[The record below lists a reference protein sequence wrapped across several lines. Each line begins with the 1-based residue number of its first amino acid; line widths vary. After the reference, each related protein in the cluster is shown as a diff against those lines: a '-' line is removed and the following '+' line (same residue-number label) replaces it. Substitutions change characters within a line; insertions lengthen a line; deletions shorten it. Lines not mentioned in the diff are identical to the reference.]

1 MGTNNM
7 LTYVLY
13 ALLGFLLLAAGWKAC
28 DMQKEKQRKAAE
40 EAELQQTLRD
50 MGFNNENAEVSGST
64 YVGDTTA
71 APNSTSSAKSTTTTG
86 ATTPTSTSTTPAKTT
101 TPATKTV
108 TPTAEKSIAAK
119 PSAPATTTAPKLAV
133 KPSTSTQTAK
143 GVAKT
148 ATVAGPGSGRWAVR
162 AGTFSSL
169 EGARKRLEQVIK
181 AGYPK
186 AEISKTT
193 NGMSAVVVYRSND
206 KNAAIRVMDQL
217 EEKGIDAA
225 VFDRS
230 KQ

>member
-1 MGTNNM
+1 M

-50 MGFNNENAEVSGST
+50 MGFNNENAEVGGSA
-64 YVGDTTA
+64 YVGD
-71 APNSTSSAKSTTTTG
+71 STSVPGSSSSVKSTTTTPAG
-86 ATTPTSTSTTPAKTT
+86 SSATTTTAPTTTKTT
-101 TPATKTV
+101 TAP
-108 TPTAEKSIAAK
+108 AEKPIAAK
-119 PSAPATTTAPKLAV
+119 PAAPTTTTVPKNIV
-133 KPSTSTQTAK
+133 KPSASTQTSK

-148 ATVAGPGSGRWAVR
+148 AVAGPGSGRWAVR
-162 AGTFSSL
+162 AGTFSSI

-206 KNAAIRVMDQL
+206 KNAAIRIMDQL
-217 EEKGIDAA
+217 EEKGIDSA